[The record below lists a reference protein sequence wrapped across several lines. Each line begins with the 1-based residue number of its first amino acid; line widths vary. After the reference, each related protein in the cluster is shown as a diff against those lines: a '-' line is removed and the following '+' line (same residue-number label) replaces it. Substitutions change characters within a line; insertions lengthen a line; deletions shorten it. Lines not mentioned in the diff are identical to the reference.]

1 MPQPD
6 PKEAR
11 INTLESQLQKVQI
24 ELQQERAKVKI
35 NVSEIEEVEARVQK
49 IERNLGN
56 ARKKLLSLQ
65 PPQHISDDQ
74 VKQAFDD
81 LCHNIEDWVDV
92 ECQSLTSLEGLF
104 STDDWTRLEMEMA
117 ERHITEDD
125 LELSEEFPNIRSNIV
140 MNAIFSFVY
149 DWCLREERWS
159 VWANANEEM
168 LLNGLVEAMSTQK
181 STQNA
186 AIAPE
191 LQSGLRFTNNPQL
204 RRWRSETVQALENS
218 KYRAHVQQQN
228 LRGSQ
233 QKLYFML
240 KHLADKGT
248 HIQGDKLR
256 SKIIEP
262 AYALAGMIKA
272 STSGYKFDFVV
283 NSSSPDICLKAED
296 VTQYRI
302 VDVHTGVEEDILE
315 NAEGSLGRLRL
326 CVFPALQKVQ
336 DSGKRSCM
344 SKALIVLDRSA
355 GTIGEPMAA
364 TSEKAKETNEV
375 ADVTEC
381 SIAPKPDG
389 TMGIEKNESPTDVA
403 SEAADK
409 KDAQGSSTAGELTI
423 KHEHVWDYEP
433 QKEQAR
439 IAW

>member
-1 MPQPD
+1 MSLRNSLGER
-6 PKEAR
+6 EA
-11 INTLESQLQKVQI
+11 
-24 ELQQERAKVKI
+24 
-35 NVSEIEEVEARVQK
+35 VEAKLKKV
-49 IERNLGN
+49 ESNLDS

-65 PPQHISDDQ
+65 PPQYISDDQ
-74 VKQAFDD
+74 VKRAFED
-81 LCHNIEDWVDV
+81 LCNNIEDWVDV
-92 ECQSLTSLEGLF
+92 ECQSLTSLEGLL
-104 STDDWTRLEMEMA
+104 STDNWTCLEMEIA
-117 ERHITEDD
+117 ERHISEDD
-125 LELSEEFPNIRSNIV
+125 LKLSEEFPNVGSVVV

-149 DWCLREERWS
+149 DRCLREERWG
-159 VWANANEEM
+159 VWANTNDEM

-191 LQSGLRFTNNPQL
+191 LQSGLKFTNNPQL
-204 RRWRSETVQALENS
+204 RRWRSETIQALQNA
-218 KYRAHVQQQN
+218 KYRAHIQQQN

-256 SKIIEP
+256 SKIMEP

-283 NSSSPDICLKAED
+283 NSSSPGICLKAED
-296 VTQYRI
+296 VTRYRI
-302 VDVHTGVEEDILE
+302 VDVHTGVEEDILQ
-315 NAEGSLGRLRL
+315 NADSSLGRLRL

-336 DSGKRSCM
+336 DSGERSCM
-344 SKALIVLDRSA
+344 SKALVVLDRSA
-355 GTIGEPMAA
+355 GTIGEPRAA
-364 TSEKAKETNEV
+364 TSEEAKETNEV

-381 SIAPKPDG
+381 SVTSKPDG
-389 TMGIEKNESPTDVA
+389 TMEIEKHDSPTYVA

-423 KHEHVWDYEP
+423 KHENVWDDER